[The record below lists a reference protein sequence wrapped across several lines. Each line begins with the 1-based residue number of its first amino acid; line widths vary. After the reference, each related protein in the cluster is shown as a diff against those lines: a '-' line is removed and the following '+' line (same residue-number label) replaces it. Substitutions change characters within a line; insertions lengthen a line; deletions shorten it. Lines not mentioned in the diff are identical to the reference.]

1 MPKFYVES
9 GPARCVID
17 ASDAQDAA
25 IKAFQWSCDSRDSV
39 LAPESFDKT
48 TVTEADGWEL
58 GEEVRVSEQGF
69 GRPDAQV
76 FERWI
81 SSRSGRGT
89 LFRGADVEGGRVL
102 PNGF

>member
-25 IKAFQWSCDSRDSV
+25 IKTFQWSCDSRDSV

-58 GEEVRVSEQGF
+58 GEEIRVSEQGF

-76 FERWI
+76 FD
-81 SSRSGRGT
+81 T
-89 LFRGADVEGGRVL
+89 LDIVPVWQGHAF
-102 PNGF
+102 PWC

>member
-17 ASDAQDAA
+17 ASNAEDAA

-48 TVTEADGWEL
+48 TVTEADG
-58 GEEVRVSEQGF
+58 
-69 GRPDAQV
+69 
-76 FERWI
+76 
-81 SSRSGRGT
+81 
-89 LFRGADVEGGRVL
+89 
-102 PNGF
+102 

>member
-17 ASDAQDAA
+17 APDAEDAA

-39 LAPESFDKT
+39 RAPLALDQAA
-48 TVTEADGWEL
+48 VTEAEGWEL
-58 GEEVRVSEQGF
+58 HEEIRVSELGF

-76 FERWI
+76 FD
-81 SSRSGRGT
+81 T
-89 LFRGADVEGGRVL
+89 LSIVAAWQGEAF
-102 PNGF
+102 PWC

>member
-17 ASDAQDAA
+17 ASNAQDAA

-39 LAPESFDKT
+39 LAPESFDRT

-58 GEEVRVSEQGF
+58 GEEVRVNEQGF

-76 FERWI
+76 FD
-81 SSRSGRGT
+81 T
-89 LFRGADVEGGRVL
+89 LDIIPVWQGYAF
-102 PNGF
+102 PWC